1 MNLTLDWMQIIYSNL
16 NHFFPLYFL
25 FAAYL
30 LSDLLQREDL
40 SLSCKENEDPD
51 KAISK
56 AAKSVSVLQPNASE
70 ENHKDTKAKPKEDHC
85 DGDDDYD
92 DVFLQYLPQSEGK
105 GNEPVHNLPQGDT
118 SAQFKGSV

>member
-1 MNLTLDWMQIIYSNL
+1 MQIIIYSNL
-16 NHFFPLYFL
+16 NHFFSLYFL

-30 LSDLLQREDL
+30 ISDLLQRENL

-51 KAISK
+51 KAVSK

-70 ENHKDTKAKPKEDHC
+70 ENHKDTKAKPKEDH
-85 DGDDDYD
+85 YD

-105 GNEPVHNLPQGDT
+105 GNEPVHNLPEGDT

>member
-1 MNLTLDWMQIIYSNL
+1 M
-16 NHFFPLYFL
+16 YFL

-51 KAISK
+51 K